1 MTSTVVDRPPPATEL
16 AGRPAVEVEGV
27 TKAYRGQPVLH
38 GVSLA
43 VAQGEIFGLLGSN
56 GAGKTTTVEI
66 VQGIRSRDG
75 GRVRLL
81 GLDPATERSRLRH
94 LVGAQLQSSALP
106 DRLRV
111 GEALRLFARLA
122 GDVVDWRT
130 LRDDWTLGHLERR
143 PFAALSGGERQRLF
157 LALALVNRPRI
168 VFLDELTQGLDVA
181 ARRET
186 WDHVEHIRDEGTTVV
201 LVTHF
206 MDEAERLCDRVGVLH
221 GGRVVATGRP
231 AELVAATG
239 GPVRIGFSSPDPA
252 ALAGLDRIPGVVGP
266 LSVGRRPAVPV
277 AMLTGPGAG
286 APVGLE
292 HVPGMVTA
300 TIARRGAV
308 AGTARRTPEP
318 GSGLVPAEIACVA
331 GAVVPV
337 VAELAARGLAP
348 DDLTVTRPSLDDA
361 FVALTRTDTS
371 EGDDR

>member
-1 MTSTVVDRPPPATEL
+1 MASTPCPILDRPPGRAPSDRAPSDP
-16 AGRPAVEVEGV
+16 AGRPALDVAGV
-27 TKAYRGQPVLH
+27 TKAYRGQTVLH
-38 GVSLA
+38 DVSLT
-43 VAQGEIFGLLGSN
+43 VAQGEIFGLLGAN

-66 VQGIRSRDG
+66 VQGIRPRDRG
-75 GRVRLL
+75 QVHLL

-122 GDVVDWRT
+122 GDVVDWRS

-186 WDHVEHIRDEGTTVV
+186 WDHVDHVRDEGTTVV

-239 GPVRIGFSSPDPA
+239 GPVRVGFGCPDPA
-252 ALAGLDRIPGVVGP
+252 VLAGVERVPGVVA
-266 LSVGRRPAVPV
+266 VTTGRRPAVAATTVP
-277 AMLTGPGAG
+277 AGPGAG
-286 APVGLE
+286 HGD
-292 HVPGMVTA
+292 G
-300 TIARRGAV
+300 G
-308 AGTARRTPEP
+308 
-318 GSGLVPAEIACVA
+318 GLVPVEIACTA
-331 GAVVPV
+331 EAVVPV
-337 VAELAARGLAP
+337 VAALAGRGVTP
-348 DDLTVTRPSLDDA
+348 DDLTVTRPSLEDA
-361 FVALTRTDTS
+361 FVALTRG
-371 EGDDR
+371 EDR

>member
-1 MTSTVVDRPPPATEL
+1 MATLTLDRPLAVGET
-16 AGRPAVEVEGV
+16 AGRPALEVEGV

-38 GVSLA
+38 DVSLS
-43 VAQGEIFGLLGSN
+43 VAPGEIFGILGSN

-66 VQGIRSRDG
+66 LQGIRSRDG

-81 GLDPATERSRLRH
+81 GLDPAVERSRLRH
-94 LVGAQLQSSALP
+94 LVGSQLQSSALP

-111 GEALRLFARLA
+111 GEALRLFARLG
-122 GDVVDWRT
+122 GDVVDWRR
-130 LRDDWTLGHLERR
+130 LRDDWTLGPLERR

-186 WDHVEHIRDEGTTVV
+186 WDHVEHVRDQGTTVV

-206 MDEAERLCDRVGVLH
+206 MDEAERLCDRIGVLH

-252 ALAGLDRIPGVVGP
+252 PLAGLDRLPGVVGVTT
-266 LSVGRRPAVPV
+266 SGRRPASP
-277 AMLTGPGAG
+277 T
-286 APVGLE
+286 
-292 HVPGMVTA
+292 
-300 TIARRGAV
+300 
-308 AGTARRTPEP
+308 
-318 GSGLVPAEIACVA
+318 AEIACAA
-331 GAVVPV
+331 GAVVAV

-348 DDLTVTRPSLDDA
+348 DDLTVTRPSLEDA
-361 FVALTRTDTS
+361 FVALTRGSDTT
-371 EGDDR
+371 GDVR